1 MKKNSL
7 ILSNFNL
14 IFQTLVIDLLNIL
27 IIILLYNFT
36 GIDGSFA
43 FGISY
48 FIYFLINSFF
58 KLIIPTVIENIIH
71 EYNCFGYYKS
81 KYKFFKYGIRIFITI
96 GLLLFILMFISSY
109 FLPKLLFDKFFDI
122 NLINTI
128 SDTMKIFSLSILLIP
143 VLNFYRGY
151 IHGNNRTSKFLFI
164 SQLLEVILVLVF
176 ALITCLIGTN
186 IYHISSYQCVKM
198 IALSYFASILVVF
211 IYLIFISFKYKKI
224 LNRETLKVSGLLS
237 SNRETVKVLFSHIC
251 FYFNIW
257 LFHLVIYIIDVVMI
271 TRIVI
276 NKYYYLI
283 SDLKNIISFIS
294 VLGFQLIS
302 FLILLVVLFIIKK
315 FKNIDIKNLV
325 NNISYL
331 LTKILLVVLPY
342 TLIISISANLIWK
355 IFYDDNLLLSRIFKY
370 YIFIIPIFIIF
381 VFLVSVLKYL
391 NEDKKIIKIVYIGLI
406 VKIILNLP
414 FIYAFEKM
422 KFPLCYG
429 SITSTFIGYIV
440 IIWLLLHYISKKYNI
455 FYEECIGKILN
466 IFAISMI
473 MTMVL
478 LIVSYIFPCVSDSI
492 LINIS
497 YFLFILILGLV
508 VYYYLCKKINLIDG
522 DKLLSKKVK

>member
-1 MKKNSL
+1 M
-7 ILSNFNL
+7 
-14 IFQTLVIDLLNIL
+14 
-27 IIILLYNFT
+27 
-36 GIDGSFA
+36 
-43 FGISY
+43 
-48 FIYFLINSFF
+48 
-58 KLIIPTVIENIIH
+58 
-71 EYNCFGYYKS
+71 
-81 KYKFFKYGIRIFITI
+81 
-96 GLLLFILMFISSY
+96 
-109 FLPKLLFDKFFDI
+109 
-122 NLINTI
+122 
-128 SDTMKIFSLSILLIP
+128 
-143 VLNFYRGY
+143 
-151 IHGNNRTSKFLFI
+151 
-164 SQLLEVILVLVF
+164 VF
-176 ALITCLIGTN
+176 
-186 IYHISSYQCVKM
+186 
-198 IALSYFASILVVF
+198 
-211 IYLIFISFKYKKI
+211 
-224 LNRETLKVSGLLS
+224 
-237 SNRETVKVLFSHIC
+237 
-251 FYFNIW
+251 
-257 LFHLVIYIIDVVMI
+257 
-271 TRIVI
+271 
-276 NKYYYLI
+276 
-283 SDLKNIISFIS
+283 
-294 VLGFQLIS
+294 
-302 FLILLVVLFIIKK
+302 LFIIKK

-355 IFYDDNLLLSRIFKY
+355 IFYDNNLLLSRIFKY

-466 IFAISMI
+466 IFAVSIIMI
-473 MTMVL
+473 MVL

-508 VYYYLCKKINLIDG
+508 VYYYLCKKINLFHG